1 MGTWV
6 RVSVLLRTVPQCPF
20 KPTLKLSN
28 IGART
33 VLVWETDIQMYYAHS
48 LYRLI
53 GRWIQLPDPLLASK
67 WFHLL
72 IESPLKPIL
81 VAICNDPIIF
91 KRTKQLFFKQL

>member
-1 MGTWV
+1 MLRWVTSWELLVQVTWV

-48 LYRLI
+48 L
-53 GRWIQLPDPLLASK
+53 
-67 WFHLL
+67 
-72 IESPLKPIL
+72 
-81 VAICNDPIIF
+81 
-91 KRTKQLFFKQL
+91 